1 MENQT
6 AQAQGQAQPLTPEV
20 ALQNLVVASRQARL
34 TYQEHAVI
42 DASINVIV
50 KLIQE
55 SGASGPEPILP
66 ESN

>member
-6 AQAQGQAQPLTPEV
+6 AQTQAQAQPLTPDV

-34 TYQEHAVI
+34 TYQEHTVI
-42 DASINVIV
+42 DASINVLA

-55 SGASGPEPILP
+55 TASGPAPILP
-66 ESN
+66 EA